1 MVSLIIGYII
11 SLYHFD
17 LNHRIEEHYHT
28 SIRDGL
34 TGLLNRRGALDAI
47 RRSLER
53 RTASYATLLVD
64 IDNLKSLNDTSGHA
78 HGDAAI
84 GALAAIIRESIR
96 EGDDCARLR
105 RRRVHDLRAKL

>member
-1 MVSLIIGYII
+1 MAALVASLIIGYII
-11 SLYHFD
+11 ALYHFD

-34 TGLLNRRGALDAI
+34 TGLLNRTGRARTAI

-64 IDNLKSLNDTSGHA
+64 IDDLTSA
-78 HGDAAI
+78 E
-84 GALAAIIRESIR
+84 RYER
-96 EGDDCARLR
+96 ARAR
-105 RRRVHDLRAKL
+105 